1 MATDYMY
8 LKGVGKG
15 TVKVLEK
22 LCKEC
27 NGCFEE
33 KEVVLNWPYLVIRLV
48 TTPADTT
55 EPLSSS

>member
-27 NGCFEE
+27 NGCF
-33 KEVVLNWPYLVIRLV
+33 
-48 TTPADTT
+48 
-55 EPLSSS
+55 